1 MPGWRVLFVCLLLV
15 GLAACASLRKPREEE
30 VPSLAAPSGETAG
43 QAVSAE
49 ELPEPQAESSA
60 TESPAA
66 ERPGE
71 GAMEPALSGVEPA
84 FGGRTASGGESGP
97 PALPVPRPPAE
108 AKKPAGKTK
117 AAGEPAKVP
126 AASPAKPSGA
136 AASAPAAKPG
146 AAAKPAAA
154 QPAAA
159 VREVLAR
166 RGDTVVIDLEGRGWL
181 LLPGDRRGVS
191 FLGSESGAQRT
202 SFSFKALELGE
213 YELAFQLQD
222 NTRGASTAEVVR
234 LRVLPEEQFR
244 EMLALKAGSPPTAG
258 SAAAPAAGQGAVQ
271 AGGMPLEV
279 LDPARLQKAEA
290 LFAGGFYDLALPEY
304 LAIYREADS
313 LLNDRL
319 AAIYLQKGE
328 AAAAAKFYDRN
339 LASSPPFGRNAII
352 GLVRAGLVMAAPE
365 LVLQHL
371 PALLELPPE
380 ETRAELLGV
389 ARFAASQGRHALALD
404 LLTQYLRRFP
414 RGIGLDAAYFQLAR
428 LYELESPLRDV
439 RLAREYYRKVYEE
452 FPESEHAGEA
462 RSRILYL
469 DRYFFHVQ

>member
-1 MPGWRVLFVCLLLV
+1 MPGWRVLFACLLLA
-15 GLAACASLRKPREEE
+15 GLAACAGLQEPREEE
-30 VPSLAAPSGETAG
+30 VPSVTAPSGEAAG
-43 QAVSAE
+43 QAVAAE
-49 ELPEPQAESSA
+49 ELPEPEAENPDSGNPEA
-60 TESPAA
+60 V
-66 ERPGE
+66 
-71 GAMEPALSGVEPA
+71 EPALSGQP
-84 FGGRTASGGESGP
+84 ASGGDSAPGA
-97 PALPVPRPPAE
+97 ALPVPRPPAE
-108 AKKPAGKTK
+108 PKKPAGKAK
-117 AAGEPAKVP
+117 AAGEPAKAAKAP
-126 AASPAKPSGA
+126 AASPAKPA
-136 AASAPAAKPG
+136 AGEA
-146 AAAKPAAA
+146 AAA
-154 QPAAA
+154 QPAAPA
-159 VREVLAR
+159 AAGGPPPPAAREVLAR

-191 FLGSESGAQRT
+191 FLGSQSGPQRT

-222 NTRGASTAEVVR
+222 NARGAATGEVVR
-234 LRVLPEEQFR
+234 LRVLRDEQFR
-244 EMLALKAGSPPTAG
+244 EMLAAK
-258 SAAAPAAGQGAVQ
+258 AGQGAVQ
-271 AGGMPLEV
+271 GAVQGAGQGGGPPPEV
-279 LDPARLQKAEA
+279 ADPARLLKAER
-290 LFAGGFYDLALPEY
+290 LFAGGYYDLALPEY
-304 LAIYREADS
+304 LAIYREADP

-339 LASSPPFGRNAII
+339 LASAPPFGRNAIV
-352 GLVRAGLVMAAPE
+352 GLVRAGLAMASPE

-389 ARFAASQGRHALALD
+389 ARFAASQGRHELALD
-404 LLTQYLRRFP
+404 ILTQYLRRFP
-414 RGIGLDAAYFQLAR
+414 RGVGLDAAYFQLAR

-462 RSRILYL
+462 RRRILYL